1 MSPFDST
8 GAQFAW
14 DSTSLGWAETC
25 LRKYQYYMIEGWRPI
40 GGSIHLEF
48 GGAYATALE
57 HFHKHLALG
66 MDRDEALCEVVHEA
80 LCATW
85 RYETIEA
92 EYIDGVAQVPED
104 VLFADI
110 TQTLDGKTFCI
121 KSLGPVEWEHSTK
134 TRANLLRTIVW
145 YIDHFEDDACKT
157 VILSD
162 GRPAVEYS
170 FSFELGDG
178 LVYCGHIDRLV
189 EYAGEVYV
197 QDQKTTGHTITPRY
211 FESFSPSTQMSGYA
225 LAGKIIYNAKVKGVM
240 IDAAQIAVGF
250 SRFERGFTF
259 RTDGQLEEWRK
270 DSLLHIANARRATQ
284 DEYFPQN
291 RTSCDKFGGC
301 EFRDVCSRAPEV
313 RPNFL
318 RASFKQDKV
327 WNPLERR

>member
-25 LRKYQYYMIEGWRPI
+25 LRKYQYYMIDGWRPL

-48 GGAYATALE
+48 GLAYATALE

-66 MDRDEALCEVVHEA
+66 MDREEALREVIHEA

-85 RYETIEA
+85 VSVWEEINA
-92 EYIDGVAQVPED
+92 EDADKEPKGTLFMIDGD
-104 VLFADI
+104 
-110 TQTLDGKTFCI
+110 KTF
-121 KSLGPVEWEHSTK
+121 KEASSHAVEWEHAAK
-134 TRANLLRTIVW
+134 TRANLLRTIIW
-145 YIDHFEDDACKT
+145 YTDHFAEDPCST

-170 FSFELGDG
+170 FSFELTDG
-178 LVYCGHIDRLV
+178 ILYCGHIDRLI

-197 QDQKTTGHTITPRY
+197 QDQKTTGGTLSPRY
-211 FESFSPSTQMSGYA
+211 FEQFSPHTQMSGYT
-225 LAGKIIYNAKVKGVM
+225 LAGKIIHNTKVKGVM
-240 IDAAQIAVGF
+240 IDAVQIAVGF

-259 RTDGQLEEWRK
+259 RTESQLDEWCR
-270 DSLLHIANARRATQ
+270 DSLLHISAARRATY
-284 DEYFPQN
+284 EGYYPQN
-291 RTSCDKFGGC
+291 RSSCDKFGGC
-301 EFRDVCSRAPEV
+301 EFRRVCSLSPEV

-318 RASFKQDKV
+318 RADFKQDKK